1 MTAELFSYYLI
12 DTSKLRELGYQD
24 LQNLIN
30 QFPYCQNLR
39 FLIAKKSHVEDHP
52 DFEKWLNLAATH
64 STDRSYLYQLL
75 HEVDFQKDYVFV
87 EEKFD
92 LETLPAAQEQETPIL
107 EVLEKE
113 EIIFSEK
120 EINNK
125 LEHNIPAPS
134 ITLASEE
141 HYDSSED
148 AEEDDSDE
156 PLVTLSDLLKTNTV
170 EKEIETPAEIENI
183 TVVEVPQESLILEEN
198 PIKEAILTDFMQES
212 QPTSP
217 KPLPKSAFSS
227 WKKTNIAKQE
237 GLSTIQLV
245 SEKEITIHKQRIE
258 YKMEESQEKKKKK
271 DKKKKKSTDTIAFA
285 DRSLIP
291 NEDLAT
297 ETLAKILVQQGR
309 NERAITMFEKLKLQ
323 IPEKS
328 TFFAAEINKLK

>member
-1 MTAELFSYYLI
+1 VTAELFSYYLI

-75 HEVDFQKDYVFV
+75 HEVDFQKDYVFA

-92 LETLPAAQEQETPIL
+92 LETLSTPQAQEFPETVL
-107 EVLEKE
+107 LEK

-120 EINNK
+120 ELNNK
-125 LEHNIPAPS
+125 LEQNIPSPS
-134 ITLASEE
+134 IVLATEQ
-141 HYDSSED
+141 HYDSEYS
-148 AEEDDSDE
+148 EEDDYDE
-156 PLVTLSDLLKTNTV
+156 PLVTLSDLLKSNVV
-170 EKEIETPAEIENI
+170 EKEVEIPAEIENI
-183 TVVEVPQESLILEEN
+183 VPVEVPQESLVVVEN
-198 PIKEAILTDFMQES
+198 PAKEVVLPDDIQES
-212 QPTSP
+212 APVLP

-245 SEKEITIHKQRIE
+245 SEEEITIHKQRIE
-258 YKMEESQEKKKKK
+258 SKMEESQKKKKKK
-271 DKKKKKSTDTIAFA
+271 DKKKKKNIDTVAFA
-285 DRSLIP
+285 DQSLIP

-309 NERAITMFEKLKLQ
+309 TERAILMFEKLKLQ

-328 TFFAAEINKLK
+328 TFFAAEINKLT